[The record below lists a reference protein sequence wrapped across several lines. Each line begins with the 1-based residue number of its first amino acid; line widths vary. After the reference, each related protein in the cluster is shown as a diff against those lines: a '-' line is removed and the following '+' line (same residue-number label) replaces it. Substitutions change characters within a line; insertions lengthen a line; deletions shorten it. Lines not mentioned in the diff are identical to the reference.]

1 MLRSSLVQKPIV
13 NTNILLSWFNE
24 TEDKTES
31 LVQRCLLLPW
41 AMKLS
46 PNHHTDLS
54 RQTQG
59 ALELALW
66 LGCHEVPTGIH
77 FQRTQRAGAVT
88 QGPRGFKF
96 GAHHPRRAARN
107 PRGLAPSSDILRHPH
122 TSNTLTQTRTHTYKF
137 KLNFKMS

>member
-66 LGCHEVPTGIH
+66 LRCHEVPTGIH
-77 FQRTQRAGAVT
+77 F
-88 QGPRGFKF
+88 
-96 GAHHPRRAARN
+96 
-107 PRGLAPSSDILRHPH
+107 
-122 TSNTLTQTRTHTYKF
+122 
-137 KLNFKMS
+137 